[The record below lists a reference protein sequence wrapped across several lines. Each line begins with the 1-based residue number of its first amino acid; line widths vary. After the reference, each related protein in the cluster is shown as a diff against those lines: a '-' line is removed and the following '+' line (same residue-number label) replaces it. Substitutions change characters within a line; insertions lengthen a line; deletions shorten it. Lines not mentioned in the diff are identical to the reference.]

1 MNADFMQL
9 LARRL
14 ERVEWVD
21 ARLAECTFPESFEG
35 VDGFFMGPDLVKI
48 TSGAEVV
55 VFRGR
60 RLGSIQAWAVQLIH
74 EQGGYHDGDKGWV
87 AEKPHGIAL
96 HEAGDLALVALGL
109 AELEQV
115 DGASS
120 FLVLE
125 DHSSDALLSPPFL
138 HGRMRGIGPGAA
150 AAVLR
155 RCADGTAP
163 QDAWGRAAQELRESR
178 LRELADAL
186 EAAPHAVVAAWDE
199 PTPAWSSQDLERLTH
214 FSMLN
219 RYRPSVMQD
228 GAWCGDVAMWVW
240 KLFGADA
247 ENYFGSE
254 ANAGIAAS
262 VMLGLTPLEAMALFE
277 AGVPPAEPV
286 DLSEMALCGA
296 LTPELAAG
304 AVRDLAEG
312 VFPSVAWDDLREEVD
327 LDDWMEEVL
336 RNRAGNGHAPS
347 SNGDHS
353 AVNGAAE
360 DEEDEDD

>member
-1 MNADFMQL
+1 MNRDFMRL

-21 ARLAECTFPESFEG
+21 ARLSECTVPESFEG
-35 VDGFFMGPDLVKI
+35 VDGFFMGPDLVKFG
-48 TSGAEVV
+48 SRAEVF

-74 EQGGYHDGDKGWV
+74 EQGGYHDGDKAWI
-87 AEKPHGIAL
+87 AEKPRGMAL

-109 AELEQV
+109 AELEQD
-115 DGASS
+115 DGESS

-125 DHSSDALLSPPFL
+125 DHSSDALVSPPFL

-155 RCADGTAP
+155 RCADGAAP
-163 QDAWGRAAQELRESR
+163 QDAWALAAQELRESR

-186 EAAPHAVVAAWDE
+186 EAAPHAVAAAWDE
-199 PTPAWSSQDLERLTH
+199 PTPDWSSQDLERLTH

-219 RYRPSVMQD
+219 RYRPSVMPD
-228 GAWCGDVAMWVW
+228 GAWCGDVAMWTW

-247 ENYFGSE
+247 ENYLGNES
-254 ANAGIAAS
+254 NVGIAAS
-262 VMLGLTPLEAMALFE
+262 VMLGLAPLEAMALFE
-277 AGVPPAEPV
+277 AGAPAAEPV
-286 DLSEMALCGA
+286 DLNEMVLCGA

-312 VFPSVAWDDLREEVD
+312 VFPSVAWDDLRQEVD
-327 LDDWMEEVL
+327 LEDWMEEVL
-336 RNRAGNGHAPS
+336 RNRAGNGHGLS
-347 SNGDHS
+347 SNGDHTIP
-353 AVNGAAE
+353 
-360 DEEDEDD
+360 DETSGDDDDD